1 MANRWDRTLIISLV
15 QRRPRQL
22 SCIATTI
29 RPWHNVCHQKR
40 KTRVVTH
47 GPNWKRRR
55 QVGHRRLGVLIPMTN
70 RIGHLIAWVYVAY
83 YFEKNLFLYKLIISI
98 LVHVYPRLPQIVNYG
113 MPIQK
118 ALDYTNNPM
127 TYSSMHERV
136 NRHYKGMVAMSERG
150 ELCTDWDCVIRH
162 HKKMGQYHTD
172 MINHT
177 IKPPPK
183 PTVVSNVWR
192 G

>member
-1 MANRWDRTLIISLV
+1 MNSFAAALRRGFATGGCRTFATIASQQLRCTTTTNIDVHRRYHGASSENTRPTQLIQHSHYGQSLGSYVNYFIV

-22 SCIATTI
+22 LCIATNI

-83 YFEKNLFLYKLIISI
+83 YFEKNWFLYKLIISI
-98 LVHVYPRLPQIVNYG
+98 LVHVYHH
-113 MPIQK
+113 
-118 ALDYTNNPM
+118 
-127 TYSSMHERV
+127 TYCQLRCSFGG
-136 NRHYKGMVAMSERG
+136 K
-150 ELCTDWDCVIRH
+150 
-162 HKKMGQYHTD
+162 
-172 MINHT
+172 
-177 IKPPPK
+177 
-183 PTVVSNVWR
+183 
-192 G
+192 